1 MKDAGR
7 PDRSSARVDALR
19 QFFDSAVLGI
29 PPAMIA
35 MAFVVGIVGGLVGA
49 GYLWALHLLQN
60 WLWPTNWEGAIG
72 FAVLGGAG
80 LWVVVVTRVFGR
92 FGDVELLVDNIHVS
106 GGAPSV
112 RALRSLIPSSL
123 VCIAAGGG
131 AGPEAPLV
139 TTTGTLAGW
148 LARKRHLAVVDTRS
162 LTIAGMAAGFTVLF
176 GAPLGSALFSLEL
189 LHRRGLQYYEA
200 LIPSIIG
207 ALSGYGIYV
216 LVTSGT
222 GLAPVWHLDIPAR
235 LHAVDLAWSVA
246 AGVVGA
252 IVAVLFTYM
261 NLFLRR
267 VFRRMP
273 RSGRPVAGGLIL
285 AALGLWSSYA
295 LTFGEAQTT
304 HVIGLREVTA
314 AALLIAVVA
323 KLIGTSVTISSG
335 WPGGFIIPLFF
346 IGENLGRAF
355 HIGFPSATE
364 AVMAAALM
372 AAINCGV
379 TKTPLGSTLV
389 VTEMAG
395 FRLLPTT
402 MIASLVG
409 FLLTSHVGL
418 IESQRERQSTLD
430 ESEAGV
436 EGVLGEVVPTHRRP
450 PSTPRSDGGEPAG
463 APIADPAA
471 AAEGSGERPVVASDD
486 GGGWRGASND
496 DGPGHH
502 PPGPPDASGDAT
514 GLRRAGGP
522 GVLDGGAGNRNAT
535 HRTGTPHGPAGT
547 VGRSATTEP
556 D

>member
-1 MKDAGR
+1 M
-7 PDRSSARVDALR
+7 R

-29 PPAMIA
+29 PPAMIL
-35 MAFVVGIVGGLVGA
+35 MAFAVGIIGGLVGA
-49 GYLWALHLLQN
+49 GYLWALHFLQN

-80 LWVVVVTRVFGR
+80 LFVAVVTRVFGR

-112 RALRSLIPSSL
+112 RALRSLIPTSL

-148 LARKRHLAVVDTRS
+148 FARKRHLAVVDTRS

-207 ALSGYGIYV
+207 ALSGYAIYV
-216 LVTSGT
+216 VVTAGT
-222 GLAPVWHLDIPAR
+222 GLTPVWNLDIPAR
-235 LHAVDLAWSVA
+235 LHAADLGWAVA
-246 AGVVGA
+246 AGIVGA
-252 IVAVLFTYM
+252 IVAVVFTYL

-267 VFRRMP
+267 VFRRLH
-273 RSGRPVAGGLIL
+273 REVRPLAGGLIL
-285 AALGLWSSYA
+285 AGLGLWSGYA

-304 HVIGLREVTA
+304 EVIGLTKVTA
-314 AALLIAVVA
+314 GALAIAAVA
-323 KLIGTSVTISSG
+323 KLLGTSVTISSG

-346 IGENLGRAF
+346 MGENLGRAS
-355 HIGFPSATE
+355 HLLFPSVTE
-364 AVMAAALM
+364 AVMVAALM

-402 MIASLVG
+402 MIASLVA

-430 ESEAGV
+430 ENRDGPQ
-436 EGVLGEVVPTHRRP
+436 GLLGDATPVSRP
-450 PSTPRSDGGEPAG
+450 
-463 APIADPAA
+463 ADPAPA
-471 AAEGSGERPVVASDD
+471 VHGADNANGSEPSASTEPPDRPETPASTEPPDGSGPPAER
-486 GGGWRGASND
+486 RGVDAP
-496 DGPGHH
+496 GPG
-502 PPGPPDASGDAT
+502 PTT
-514 GLRRAGGP
+514 GLSGAGGS
-522 GVLDGGAGNRNAT
+522 GG
-535 HRTGTPHGPAGT
+535 TGGT
-547 VGRSATTEP
+547 VGPPRNLTPADP

>member
-1 MKDAGR
+1 MKDADR
-7 PDRSSARVDALR
+7 PNRSSARVGALR

-29 PPAMIA
+29 PPTMIG
-35 MAFVVGIVGGLVGA
+35 MAFAVGIIGGLVGA
-49 GYLWALHLLQN
+49 GYLWALHFLQN
-60 WLWPTNWEGAIG
+60 WLWPTNWDGAVG

-80 LWVVVVTRVFGR
+80 LFVAVVTGVFGR

-112 RALRSLIPSSL
+112 RALRSLIPTSL
-123 VCIAAGGG
+123 VCIASGGG

-148 LARKRHLAVVDTRS
+148 FARKRHLAVVDTRS

-200 LIPSIIG
+200 LIPSVIG
-207 ALSGYGIYV
+207 ALSGYAIYV
-216 LVTSGT
+216 LVTAGT
-222 GLAPVWHLDIPAR
+222 GLAPVWHLDIPVR
-235 LHAVDLAWSVA
+235 LHAADLGWAVA

-252 IVAVLFTYM
+252 AVAVLFTYM

-267 VFRRMP
+267 VFRRLH
-273 RSGRPVAGGLIL
+273 RSARPVAGGLIL
-285 AALGLWSSYA
+285 AGLGLWSTYA

-304 HVIGLREVTA
+304 HVIGLRTITA
-314 AALLIAVVA
+314 GALLVAVVA
-323 KLIGTSVTISSG
+323 KLLGTSVTISSG
-335 WPGGFIIPLFF
+335 WPGGFIIPMFF
-346 IGENLGRAF
+346 IGENLGRAW

-364 AVMAAALM
+364 AVMAASFM

-389 VTEMAG
+389 VTEMSG

-402 MIASLVG
+402 MIASLVA

-430 ESEAGV
+430 EREAGL
-436 EGVLGEVVPTHRRP
+436 EGVLGEVVPTRRP
-450 PSTPRSDGGEPAG
+450 E
-463 APIADPAA
+463 
-471 AAEGSGERPVVASDD
+471 
-486 GGGWRGASND
+486 
-496 DGPGHH
+496 
-502 PPGPPDASGDAT
+502 PPGS
-514 GLRRAGGP
+514 
-522 GVLDGGAGNRNAT
+522 GGAGVPGVGDPSGVTSPGDPVARPVEAGSGADRADPFDPAPDPGSGPDGGDGGRNGHGGPRAGRDEGEGEGRAR
-535 HRTGTPHGPAGT
+535 HSLGGIDGLGGVPRHFTPAD
-547 VGRSATTEP
+547 P